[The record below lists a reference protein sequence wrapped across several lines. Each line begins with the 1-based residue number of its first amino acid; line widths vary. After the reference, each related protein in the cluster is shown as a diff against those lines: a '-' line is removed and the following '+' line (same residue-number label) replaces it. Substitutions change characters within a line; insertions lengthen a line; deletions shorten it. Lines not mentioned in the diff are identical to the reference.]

1 MDSME
6 AEKEKIN
13 VININ
18 NTIFIHLFHIIHSIH
33 RKNTAPKSNIKNIK
47 YFILKIK
54 SKLQYSQKHKK
65 FITFLVGNNF

>member
-1 MDSME
+1 ME

-33 RKNTAPKSNIKNIK
+33 RKNTAPKSNIKK
-47 YFILKIK
+47 KKSFILKIK

-65 FITFLVGNNF
+65 FTTFLVGNNF

>member
-13 VININ
+13 VIKIN

-33 RKNTAPKSNIKNIK
+33 RKNTAPKSNIKK
-47 YFILKIK
+47 KKSFILKNKNVII
-54 SKLQYSQKHKK
+54 L
-65 FITFLVGNNF
+65 